1 MIPTASPPTE
11 PLPLPS
17 AVDDLSMS
25 LGLAFVDAIVAGD
38 FDRLETLLAP
48 NVRFRALIPR
58 ECQEA
63 STVAGARAIIED
75 WFGESEQRKLLGS
88 TVDLVGDRLALGY
101 RLELVEAGERRVVE
115 QHVAAAVEGRTLRDL
130 AIVCSG
136 FRPLASAPDR
146 RLATDPHG
154 AVGALGAGASPGDDQ
169 HPDLPALTPAARLDA
184 MGLSCATLTP
194 TVRSAVLG
202 LDVGAV
208 LEIITDDPEA
218 EEGLRSWTRLTGNEL
233 VAADAGP
240 GSARRFA
247 IRRSPQRAATTTT
260 ATATAKGIS

>member
-1 MIPTASPPTE
+1 
-11 PLPLPS
+11 
-17 AVDDLSMS
+17 MS
-25 LGLAFVDAIVAGD
+25 LGRAFVQAIVASD
-38 FDRLETLLAP
+38 FDRLESLLAP
-48 NVRFRALIPR
+48 DVRFRALIPR

-63 STVAGARAIIED
+63 STAAGARAFIED
-75 WFGESEQRKLLGS
+75 WFGESDQRKLLGS

-101 RLELVEAGERRVVE
+101 RVELVEAGERRIVE
-115 QHVAAAVEGRTLRDL
+115 QHVAAAVEGRQLRDL

-136 FRPLASAPDR
+136 FRPLTTAPDR
-146 RLATDPHG
+146 PLAADP
-154 AVGALGAGASPGDDQ
+154 AGTLDADASPGNDQ
-169 HPDLPALTPAARLDA
+169 HAESPAYTPAARLDA

-233 VAADAGP
+233 VAAEAGP
-240 GSARRFA
+240 GSARRFG
-247 IRRSPQRAATTTT
+247 IRRSPRRAAEATSAATTT
-260 ATATAKGIS
+260 AKGTS